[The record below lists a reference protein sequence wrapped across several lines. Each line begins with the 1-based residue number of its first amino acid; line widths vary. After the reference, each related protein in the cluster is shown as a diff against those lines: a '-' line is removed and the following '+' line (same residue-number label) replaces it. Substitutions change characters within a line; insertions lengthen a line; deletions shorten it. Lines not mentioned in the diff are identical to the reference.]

1 MSVSGDF
8 NLIQVQFAHVRAC
21 NTCDN
26 NIPRVNWHWITLQNE
41 AYNEW

>member
-26 NIPRVNWHWITLQNE
+26 IPRVNWHWITLQNE